1 MAKFYSYE
9 KVVDTVLSPERLYA
23 FNRLANARSGKV
35 LSVVATPEDQCYTH
49 TDWWIGTSINLGRDF
64 YKSLWDLDT
73 KISISDIRD
82 TYKHIGYTY
91 VGVFYHE
98 LGHVLFTDMDFMFNL
113 LRKYSDNFRYFAK
126 QVSNILEDVTIEG
139 SLVKRYPHIQNYF
152 DVLNSAHTRDKVL
165 EAIKENKDDYDFR
178 LNLAYKAFSMT
189 ASYDAM
195 ISRYFASISS
205 KSANLSLSISS
216 TPITLPSLPNIGTTI
231 SEREREL
238 QAMCP
243 GKSSTSGTTIVLRI
257 IQAVPHTPFP

>member
-126 QVSNILEDVTIEG
+126 QVSNILEDVTIEAKVFDKEQG
-139 SLVKRYPHIQNYF
+139 AIKNYIPLVVIVTTF
-152 DVLNSAHTRDKVL
+152 VSMFILDVLQKKL
-165 EAIKENKDDYDFR
+165 KWKW
-178 LNLAYKAFSMT
+178 LASFDLGLSM
-189 ASYDAM
+189 
-195 ISRYFASISS
+195 
-205 KSANLSLSISS
+205 L
-216 TPITLPSLPNIGTTI
+216 IGMTV
-231 SEREREL
+231 
-238 QAMCP
+238 A
-243 GKSSTSGTTIVLRI
+243 VI
-257 IQAVPHTPFP
+257 IG